1 MSKPFSDYLSEGI
14 KNNWNTKA
22 LSNYKGITLT
32 FEEIAQNVANLQ
44 IVFEAAGM
52 KKGDKIA
59 LVGKNSVNWA
69 IIYLASVLSEL
80 VIVPVLAD
88 FKVDAVEYIVRHS
101 EARLLF
107 ASEQMRKLIQANNV
121 EKVEAIFSIEEM
133 VVVETNKDL
142 IKEACANKAAIFKK
156 KYPNGFNASTFET
169 PAISNDK
176 LAVISYT
183 SGTSGVSKGVMLSHN
198 SLAANM
204 EFARTNMPLKAK
216 DEIVSFLPLAH
227 AFGCA
232 FEFLFPFTL
241 GCHITFLTKTP
252 SPAVIMEAF
261 KNIKP
266 RLILSVPLVIEKIY
280 KKQIS
285 PMLKKPA
292 IKMLV
297 KTPLLNKILFN
308 KIKSKLYQVFGGN
321 FTELVIGGAA
331 LSHETE
337 RFFKKIGFPFT
348 IGYGMT
354 ECGPLVSYSG
364 WKKFKLES
372 AGKTVDSLIAR
383 IDSEDQQRIE
393 GEILVKGDNV
403 MDGYYKNQ
411 EATDEV
417 LDKDGWL
424 HTGDMGLI
432 DKDGVIF
439 IKGRVKNMIL
449 GASGQN
455 IYPEEIE
462 STINSRQ
469 LVLECVVKEENGK
482 LIAMVVPDKEVMRA
496 RNFSMDGIPRIFEY
510 YRKDAN
516 KKLPKYMQVSKYL
529 IREEE
534 FEKTP
539 KKSVKRYLY
548 T

>member
-32 FEEIAQNVANLQ
+32 YEEIAQGVANLQ
-44 IVFEAAGM
+44 IIFEAAGM
-52 KKGDKIA
+52 KKGDKVA

-69 IIYLASVLSEL
+69 VIYLASVLSEL
-80 VIVPVLAD
+80 VIVPILAD

-121 EKVEAIFSIEEM
+121 ENIEAIFSIEEL
-133 VVVETNKDL
+133 VVVETKKDL
-142 IKEACANKAAIFKK
+142 IREACSNKAEIFKK
-156 KYPNGFNASTFET
+156 KYPQGFNVATFET
-169 PAISNDK
+169 PSIANNK

-204 EFARTNMPLKAK
+204 EYAQTNMPLKAK

-252 SPAVIMEAF
+252 SPAIIMEAF
-261 KNIKP
+261 KIIRP

-297 KTPLLNKILFN
+297 KTPLLNRILFK
-308 KIKSKLYQVFGGN
+308 KIKGKLYQVFGGN

-337 RFFKKIGFPFT
+337 LFFKKIGFPFT
-348 IGYGMT
+348 VGYGMT
-354 ECGPLVSYSG
+354 ECGPLVSYAG

-383 IDSEDQQRIE
+383 IDSEDPQRIE

-424 HTGDMGLI
+424 RTGDMGLI
-432 DKDGVIF
+432 DKDGMIF
-439 IKGRVKNMIL
+439 IKGRAKNMIL
-449 GASGQN
+449 GSSGQN

-462 STINSRQ
+462 STINNRQ
-469 LVLECVVKEENGK
+469 LVLECVVKQENGK

-496 RNFSMDGIPRIFEY
+496 RNFNMESLPRIFEY

-516 KKLPKYMQVSKYL
+516 KKLPNYMQVTKYF